1 MRKPYWP
8 ILYRLVDKV
17 SKQFFI
23 EIIDRFDKT
32 NEQPFDLRKSI
43 DLSFFFLIVEAN
55 KEEEFY
61 PNFPADQFYDLA
73 KRQLRSGGYLS
84 TERILKNLNGCGFD
98 KDEIG
103 QYSLLSLILIK
114 QFINEISAEIDE
126 PVY

>member
-23 EIIDRFDKT
+23 EIINKFDNT
-32 NEQPFDLRKSI
+32 QDQPFDLRKSVDI
-43 DLSFFFLIVEAN
+43 SFFFLVVETG

-84 TERILKNLNGCGFD
+84 TEKILKNLNGCGFD
-98 KDEIG
+98 KDEIS

-114 QFINEISAEIDE
+114 QFTNEISAEIDE
-126 PVY
+126 PAY